1 MMPTVHDQARSHSTF
16 FNISS
21 FQVLAMFRRGMFY
34 SYLSIY
40 LRFYLGLS
48 VTETTFFAFFPMLIN
63 IIFQTF
69 VWGPMSDR
77 YQKRRTL
84 IILGE
89 VLAALITVAVWYVH
103 TLPGSTRAAGYVIIL
118 GLVVVEVFWSMSNV
132 AWSALISD
140 LYPEHRRAGV
150 QGRLSSVG
158 ALGRIMGVW
167 IGGIAYDGLSRY
179 YEGWGFHSGLLFFV
193 ASGVM
198 LLSTIPMFFVP
209 EGGIRLPAGEKP
221 GAALP
226 RGESSA
232 ADVPKTA
239 SAGGYSRKFIMF
251 LLAMVLINFGR
262 NSVAVTKA
270 QYLVLEEGFNV
281 SSRLLSHIVNVQS
294 LAVFILGLMMGWLS
308 TRYRD
313 DRILLW
319 AAGISTVGL
328 LGFAFTGSLALV
340 FVCNF
345 LSGAAFVIIRSS
357 SYAYAS
363 RLIPA
368 MSRGRQFALFNATF
382 FLSWGTAGTLV
393 TGPIVDSLVRSGS
406 TEEYAYRVSFFAAA
420 VLVMIGIVVLALV
433 SRIEKP
439 EIEA

>member
-1 MMPTVHDQARSHSTF
+1 MKPFVHDHARSRKTF

-21 FQVLAMFRRGMFY
+21 FQVLAMFRRGLFY

-48 VTETTFFAFFPMLIN
+48 VTETTFFAFFPMVLN
-63 IIFQTF
+63 IAFQTF
-69 VWGPMSDR
+69 VWGPISDR

-89 VLAALITVAVWYVH
+89 VLAALITVVVWYAH
-103 TLPGSTRAAGYVIIL
+103 TIPESTRVAGYAIII
-118 GLVVVEVFWSMSNV
+118 GLVVVEIFWSMSNV

-140 LYPEHRRAGV
+140 LYPEHRRASV

-158 ALGRIMGVW
+158 ALGRIVGVW
-167 IGGIAYDGLSRY
+167 IGGIAYDGLSHY
-179 YEGWGFHSGLLFFV
+179 YEGWGFHSGLLFFI

-198 LLSTIPMFFVP
+198 LLSTIPMLFVP
-209 EGGIRLPAGEKP
+209 EGGVALSEDRKAGTVDEENAQS
-221 GAALP
+221 G
-226 RGESSA
+226 
-232 ADVPKTA
+232 
-239 SAGGYSRKFIMF
+239 GGYSRKFMMF

-294 LAVFILGLMMGWLS
+294 LAVFLLGLAMGWLS
-308 TRYRD
+308 ARYRD

-319 AAGISTVGL
+319 AAGISTAGL

-345 LSGAAFVIIRSS
+345 LSGMAFVIIRSS

-393 TGPIVDSLVRSGS
+393 TGPIVDLLVRSGS
-406 TEEYAYRVSFFAAA
+406 TQAYAYRVSFFAAA
-420 VLVMIGIVVLALV
+420 VLVMVGIVVLALV
-433 SRIEKP
+433 SRMKNP
-439 EIEA
+439 ETGA

>member
-1 MMPTVHDQARSHSTF
+1 
-16 FNISS
+16 
-21 FQVLAMFRRGMFY
+21 MFRRGLFY

-48 VTETTFFAFFPMLIN
+48 VTETTFFAFFPMVIN
-63 IIFQTF
+63 IVFQTF
-69 VWGPMSDR
+69 VWGPLSDR

-89 VLAALITVAVWYVH
+89 ISAALITVAVWYAH
-103 TLPGSTRAAGYVIIL
+103 TLPGSPRAAAYVIIL
-118 GLVVVEVFWSMSNV
+118 GLVVVEIFWSMSNV
-132 AWSALISD
+132 SWSALISD
-140 LYPEHRRAGV
+140 LYPEYERASV
-150 QGRLSSVG
+150 QGRLLSVG
-158 ALGRIMGVW
+158 ALGRIVGVW

-209 EGGIRLPAGEKP
+209 EGGIRLSGEGQPGSADAGGRRA
-221 GAALP
+221 GA
-226 RGESSA
+226 
-232 ADVPKTA
+232 T
-239 SAGGYSRKFIMF
+239 GYSRKFIMF
-251 LLAMVLINFGR
+251 LLAMMLINFGR

-270 QYLVLEEGFNV
+270 QYLVLEGGFDV
-281 SSRLLSHIVNVQS
+281 SSRLLSHIVNMQS
-294 LAVFILGLMMGWLS
+294 LAVFVLGLSMGWLS
-308 TRYRD
+308 KRYRD

-319 AAGISTVGL
+319 GAAVSTVGL
-328 LGFAFTGSLALV
+328 LGFAFTRSLALV
-340 FVCNF
+340 FACNF
-345 LSGAAFVIIRSS
+345 LSGAAFVTIRSS

-393 TGPIVDSLVRSGS
+393 TGPIVDLLVRSGS
-406 TEEYAYRVSFFAAA
+406 TEAYAYRVSFYAAA
-420 VLVMIGIVVLALV
+420 ALVIVGIAVLALV
-433 SRIEKP
+433 TRMEDPRMEDLRMETPGVATPGTK
-439 EIEA
+439 A

>member
-1 MMPTVHDQARSHSTF
+1 MNPLVHDHARSRRTF

-21 FQVLAMFRRGMFY
+21 FQVLAMFRRGLFY

-48 VTETTFFAFFPMLIN
+48 VTETTFFAFFPMVLN
-63 IIFQTF
+63 IVFQTF

-103 TLPGSTRAAGYVIIL
+103 TLPESGRVAGYVIIV
-118 GLVVVEVFWSMSNV
+118 GLVVVEIFWSMSNV

-150 QGRLSSVG
+150 QGKLSSVG
-158 ALGRIMGVW
+158 ALGRIVGVW
-167 IGGIAYDGLSRY
+167 IGGIAYDGLSHY
-179 YEGWGFHSGLLFFV
+179 YEGWGFHSGLLFLV

-198 LLSTIPMFFVP
+198 LLSTIPMIFVP
-209 EGGIRLPAGEKP
+209 EGGIKLSSDVEA
-221 GAALP
+221 GAAEV
-226 RGESSA
+226 GKA
-232 ADVPKTA
+232 A
-239 SAGGYSRKFIMF
+239 SGGGYSRKFIMF
-251 LLAMVLINFGR
+251 LLSMVLINFGR

-270 QYLVLEEGFNV
+270 QYLVLEEGFDV

-294 LAVFILGLMMGWLS
+294 LAVFLLGLVMGWLS
-308 TRYRD
+308 NRYRD

-319 AAGISTVGL
+319 AAGISTAGL

-345 LSGAAFVIIRSS
+345 LSGMAFVIIRSS

-368 MSRGRQFALFNATF
+368 ASRGRQFALFNATF

-393 TGPIVDSLVRSGS
+393 TGPIVDLLVRSGS
-406 TEEYAYRVSFFAAA
+406 TQAYAYRVSFLAAA
-420 VLVMIGIVVLALV
+420 ALVMVGIVVLALV
-433 SRIEKP
+433 SRMKNPRIET
-439 EIEA
+439 

>member
-1 MMPTVHDQARSHSTF
+1 MKPLVHDHARSRKTF

-21 FQVLAMFRRGMFY
+21 FQVLAMFRRGLFY

-48 VTETTFFAFFPMLIN
+48 VTETTFFAFFPMVLN
-63 IIFQTF
+63 IAFQTF
-69 VWGPMSDR
+69 VWGPISDR

-103 TLPGSTRAAGYVIIL
+103 TLPESTRVAGYVIIM
-118 GLVVVEVFWSMSNV
+118 GLVVVEIFWSMSNV

-140 LYPEHRRAGV
+140 LYPEHRRASV
-150 QGRLSSVG
+150 QGKLSSVG
-158 ALGRIMGVW
+158 ALGRIVGVW
-167 IGGIAYDGLSRY
+167 IGGIAYDGLSHY

-198 LLSTIPMFFVP
+198 LLSTIPMIFVP
-209 EGGIRLPAGEKP
+209 EGGVRLSEDRKAGGAEGEKP
-221 GAALP
+221 RSG
-226 RGESSA
+226 
-232 ADVPKTA
+232 
-239 SAGGYSRKFIMF
+239 GGYSRKFIMF

-270 QYLVLEEGFNV
+270 QYLVLEEGFDV

-294 LAVFILGLMMGWLS
+294 LAVFLLGLVMGWLS
-308 TRYRD
+308 SRYRD

-319 AAGISTVGL
+319 ASGISTVGL

-345 LSGAAFVIIRSS
+345 LSGMAFVIIRSS

-368 MSRGRQFALFNATF
+368 ASRGRQFALFNATF

-393 TGPIVDSLVRSGS
+393 TGPIVDLLVRSGS
-406 TEEYAYRVSFFAAA
+406 TQAYAYRVSFFAAA
-420 VLVMIGIVVLALV
+420 LLVMVGMVVLALV
-433 SRIEKP
+433 SRMKNP
-439 EIEA
+439 GIEA